1 MLRAERGRWR
11 SGASVLGGWFCS
23 LDRWA
28 PVTGDS
34 EIESDMEA
42 CDDDWEA
49 DDAWEDEAWED
60 EAWEG
65 E

>member
-1 MLRAERGRWR
+1 MIYIGLLQDDEEAMDQSELDG
-11 SGASVLGGWFCS
+11 
-23 LDRWA
+23 DRWA